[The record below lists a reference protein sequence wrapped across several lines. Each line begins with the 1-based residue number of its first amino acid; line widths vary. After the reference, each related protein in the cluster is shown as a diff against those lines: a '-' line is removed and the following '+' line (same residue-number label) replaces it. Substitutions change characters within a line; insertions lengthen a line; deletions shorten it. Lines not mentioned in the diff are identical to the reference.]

1 MQVGMLSRRAA
12 VALRCIGLGLW
23 LMCAFMADME
33 AHPMPE
39 SRVWIDTTARGLRL
53 TLQLPLNR
61 LEYGFG
67 QPLADA
73 PDTVMPQYRQALA
86 AYVLQHVGVMDEQGR
101 AWSADAP
108 VLTVQGHDASAELEA
123 VMDLRPPTG
132 GEIRG
137 TAVLVLDAITHEV
150 RTHRV
155 QVFLRNDWP
164 AGRVPTDE
172 APQLLGQLDH
182 AHTRLA
188 LRLVPAHWGAAWA
201 SLLRDGMQ
209 HIAEG
214 TDHLLFLLMLLI
226 VAPLRH
232 ARRRWAEVRPPLPAL
247 RHVAGVVTAF
257 TVGHSLTLAA
267 GSLGWVHPVAQW
279 VEVGVA
285 CTVALAAL
293 HALRPWFWQAEWLM
307 ALVFGTVHGLAF
319 SASLSGAGLSVG
331 QHAQALLAFNLGIE
345 LMQCAVLIAVLP
357 ALWLLARAWP
367 QGYAWGR
374 SVMALSGA
382 ALAVAWITE
391 RCGWSPWGTWSGADA
406 ALAHAPWAVLLLW
419 MAAWVAWWQMR
430 PLAPAAE

>member
-1 MQVGMLSRRAA
+1 MREPRRSPAA
-12 VALRCIGLGLW
+12 ALVRWGLGLIAAW
-23 LMCAFMADME
+23 LGLTTAAW

-39 SRVWIDTTARGLRL
+39 SRVWIDTTAQGLRL

-73 PDTVMPQYRQALA
+73 PDTVMPQHRQALTN
-86 AYVLQHVGVMDEQGR
+86 YVTKHVGVMDEQGR
-101 AWSADAP
+101 PWTVDMHQ
-108 VLTVQGHDASAELEA
+108 LIVQGHDASAELEA
-123 VMDLRPPTG
+123 VMDLHPPVASDP
-132 GEIRG
+132 RG
-137 TAVLVLDAITHEV
+137 AATLVFDAITHEV

-155 QVFLRNDWP
+155 QVFLRNDWA

-172 APQLLGQLDH
+172 APQLLGLLDH

-188 LRLVPAHWGAAWA
+188 VPLAPVRWGAAWA

-214 TDHLLFLLMLLI
+214 ADHLLFLLMLLI
-226 VAPLRH
+226 VAPLTRSGT
-232 ARRRWAEVRPPLPAL
+232 RWQGVRPALPAL

-285 CTVALAAL
+285 ATVALAAL
-293 HALRPWFWQAEWLM
+293 HALRPWFRQAEWAM

-319 SASLSGAGLSVG
+319 SASLNGAGLSAW

-345 LMQCAVLIAVLP
+345 LMQCLVILTVLP
-357 ALWLLARAWP
+357 PLWLLARTQARL
-367 QGYAWGR
+367 YAGGR
-374 SVMALSGA
+374 SLLALLGA
-382 ALAVAWITE
+382 ALALAWIVE
-391 RCGWSPWGTWSGADA
+391 RCGWSPWGIWTGADV
-406 ALAHAPWAVLLLW
+406 ALAQAPWAVLLLW
-419 MAAWVAWWQMR
+419 GAAGITWWMAKPR
-430 PLAPAAE
+430 PAMAG